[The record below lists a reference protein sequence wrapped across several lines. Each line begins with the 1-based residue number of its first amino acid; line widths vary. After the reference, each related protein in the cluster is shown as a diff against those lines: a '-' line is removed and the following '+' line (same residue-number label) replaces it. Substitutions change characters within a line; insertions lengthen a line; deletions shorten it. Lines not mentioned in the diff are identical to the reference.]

1 MLQTQTVLASTL
13 DLLKKL
19 MAQPEL
25 KNFALAGGT
34 SLSLQIGHRIS
45 VDLDFFGNS
54 PFETD
59 EMLDILHDLGNVKIM
74 KQSRNILI
82 TNVNDVK
89 VDFVNYRYPILKDIL
104 NIDGIRLLSTAD
116 ISAMKFAAVAGRGRK
131 RDFIDIF
138 FLLKEYSLKEMM
150 AFYNAKY
157 FDGSEMMVARSLTYF
172 DDADGDEDLELLKD
186 ADWDTVKKTISK
198 AVNNLYK

>member
-1 MLQTQTVLASTL
+1 
-13 DLLKKL
+13 
-19 MAQPEL
+19 
-25 KNFALAGGT
+25 
-34 SLSLQIGHRIS
+34 
-45 VDLDFFGNS
+45 
-54 PFETD
+54 
-59 EMLDILHDLGNVKIM
+59 
-74 KQSRNILI
+74 
-82 TNVNDVK
+82 
-89 VDFVNYRYPILKDIL
+89 L

-186 ADWDTVKKTISK
+186 ADWNTVKKTISK
-198 AVNNLYK
+198 AVNSLYK